1 MLFNPSKCK
10 VMHIGQ
16 EKLAKFPNSTRQTI
30 ENSGPKKKKAKRTP
44 KEYMIYDSHS
54 NTTIPLSK
62 TDQERDLGITMTSDM
77 KWHTQIKLAVN
88 KANKAMGL
96 LKRTFKNWDIR
107 SFKTLYCSTVRPHL
121 EYASTAWSPYLKQ
134 DIKALER
141 VQRQATK
148 IVRTIRHLSYDQRL
162 KAIGITRLSARI
174 DRGDA
179 IQYFKSKIDYN
190 HIAWYHVNP
199 ATNSLKS
206 SGPAGGIRGN
216 SHRIIRQLIKN
227 CPARNNLFT
236 NRVVNNWNS
245 LPEKVIAARTVNS
258 FKNLY
263 DNHLIKSNTL
273 L

>member
-1 MLFNPSKCK
+1 MKTYNLRVGKNDP
-10 VMHIGQ
+10 V
-16 EKLAKFPNSTRQTI
+16 
-30 ENSGPKKKKAKRTP
+30 
-44 KEYMIYDSHS
+44 YDSYS
-54 NTTIPLSK
+54 NTTISPSK
-62 TDQERDLGITMTSDM
+62 TDQERDLGITITNDM

-88 KANKAMGL
+88 KANKAMGM
-96 LKRTFKNWDIR
+96 LKRTFKNWDVR

-148 IVRTIRHLSYDQRL
+148 IVRTIKHLPYDQRL
-162 KAIGITRLSARI
+162 KAIGITRLSARR

-179 IQYFKSKIDYN
+179 IQYFKTKNDYN
-190 HIAWYHVNP
+190 HIAWYHVNS
-199 ATNSLKS
+199 AAHSLKS

-216 SHRIIRQLIKN
+216 SHRILRQLIKN
-227 CPARNNLFT
+227 CPARNNFFT
-236 NRVVNNWNS
+236 NRVVKNWNS
-245 LPEKVIAARTVNS
+245 LPEQVIAARTVNS

-263 DNHLIKSNTL
+263 DIHLMKTNTL